1 MLEAGVH
8 LEKSKMVL
16 QGVEVLTLPHSP
28 VTQRKQ
34 TLLKLFS
41 LGFLQRKKT
50 LLFSMLLMS

>member
-1 MLEAGVH
+1 M
-8 LEKSKMVL
+8 
-16 QGVEVLTLPHSP
+16 EVLTLPHSP